1 MVLSSSRRTP
11 GMGPQVAVDG
21 HINVALAR
29 RPTES
34 GGVGKGA
41 HGRGVATGKAHAESR
56 SLSDRGDGP
65 GGVRHRCCTSIPAL
79 VRRSCQ
85 DRDALIVVWPSFIRW
100 GGAGVRNKVSA
111 LQRTR
116 QTIYRNIL
124 RTAENPLSQDRIS
137 STSSA
142 YFSSLAA
149 PIPLIRSS
157 ACRSVGRT
165 SARAS
170 RVASEKTTY
179 AGTASASARSLR
191 QALSEPNSSSS

>member
-1 MVLSSSRRTP
+1 
-11 GMGPQVAVDG
+11 MGPRVAVDG

-41 HGRGVATGKAHAESR
+41 HGRGVATRKAHAESR

-65 GGVRHRCCTSIPAL
+65 SGVRHRCCTSIPAL

-85 DRDALIVVWPSFIRW
+85 DRGALIVVWPSFIRS

-111 LQRTR
+111 APRTR

-124 RTAENPLSQDRIS
+124 GTAEDRHSGQDLEHVVGVLLELRG
-137 STSSA
+137 TDPVDPQQR
-142 YFSSLAA
+142 L
-149 PIPLIRSS
+149 P
-157 ACRSVGRT
+157 VGRT
-165 SARAS
+165 HLGERLEGGVGEDDV
-170 RVASEKTTY
+170 R
-179 AGTASASARSLR
+179 RD
-191 QALSEPNSSSS
+191 